1 VPMKKGA
8 LKNVLFLSVGAFFG
22 TSATVAAEQGN
33 DEALSELEVEH
44 LPAHQSAI
52 DRRVALEQITRD
64 NPFVITPHK
73 PTYILPVHYDSHLSA
88 PAEFPDDV
96 ELDPVE
102 IKFQFSFK
110 IELLDGLFDDTG
122 NLSFGYTQQSF
133 WQAYN
138 SGISAPFRDT
148 NYEPELM
155 LGFLTN
161 NKVLGL
167 RNRVIRLGLVH
178 QSNGQSGEISRSWN
192 RLYADFIFERGDFY
206 ASLKP
211 WWRIPESNDDNP
223 DIEDYLGN
231 FELRMLKFAGSQ
243 SYGVMLRN
251 NLAAENRG
259 AIELDWSFPLYRHLR
274 GYVQYFNGYGES
286 MLDYNQYSNSL
297 GLGVMLTNWL

>member
-1 VPMKKGA
+1 MKKILLLLLLPVYGA
-8 LKNVLFLSVGAFFG
+8 VGIAYAQQDVTG
-22 TSATVAAEQGN
+22 E
-33 DEALSELEVEH
+33 LSELDVEQS
-44 LPAHQSAI
+44 PEYESAI
-52 DRRVALEQITRD
+52 DRRIGLEQVTRD

-73 PTYILPVHYDSHLSA
+73 PTYVLPVHYNSRLDSYHEL
-88 PAEFPDDV
+88 PDGA

-110 IELLDGLFDDTG
+110 IELLDSLFDETG
-122 NLSFGYTQQSF
+122 RLSFGYTQQSF

-138 SGISAPFRDT
+138 SDISAPFRDT

-155 LGFLTN
+155 LGFLTDN
-161 NKVLGL
+161 TVLGL
-167 RNRVIRLGLVH
+167 QNRIIRVGLVH
-178 QSNGQSGEISRSWN
+178 QSNGQSGERSRSWN
-192 RLYADFIFERGDFY
+192 RLYADFIFERDDFY

-211 WWRIPESNDDNP
+211 WWRIPESDDDNS

-231 FELRMLKFAGSQ
+231 FELSMLKFVGSQ

-251 NLAAENRG
+251 NLASENRG
-259 AIELDWSFPLYRHLR
+259 AIQLDWSFPLYRHLR

-286 MLDYNQYSNSL
+286 LLDYNRYSNSL